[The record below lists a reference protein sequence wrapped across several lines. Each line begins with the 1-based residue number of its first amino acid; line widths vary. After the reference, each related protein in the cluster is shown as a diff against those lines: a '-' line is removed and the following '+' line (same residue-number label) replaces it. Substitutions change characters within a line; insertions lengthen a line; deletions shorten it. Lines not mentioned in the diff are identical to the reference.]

1 MMICTAC
8 HELASSPCPA
18 SAGIAA
24 NIALVVAGNYMKWVN
39 AALTS
44 GSLLLSLRYLVAT
57 VLVLSGVMMGA
68 KLYIDG
74 NIKSVDV
81 RPRRPAWRPPGLLLS
96 PPRSA
101 SRLKMYCSGA
111 RQLDAQAAR

>member
-1 MMICTAC
+1 
-8 HELASSPCPA
+8 
-18 SAGIAA
+18 
-24 NIALVVAGNYMKWVN
+24 MKWVN

-74 NIKSVDV
+74 NIESVDV
-81 RPRRPAWRPPGLLLS
+81 RP
-96 PPRSA
+96 
-101 SRLKMYCSGA
+101 
-111 RQLDAQAAR
+111 

>member
-1 MMICTAC
+1 
-8 HELASSPCPA
+8 
-18 SAGIAA
+18 
-24 NIALVVAGNYMKWVN
+24 MKWVN

-81 RPRRPAWRPPGLLLS
+81 RPRRPACMPPGLLLS
-96 PPRSA
+96 FLQSTSQPN
-101 SRLKMYCSGA
+101 MQCSGIG
-111 RQLDAQAAR
+111 QPGAQAAC